1 MTPRAPLVVFL
12 PGTHM
17 EPDKHDLVLATA
29 AYAGYRTI
37 GLSYENRVSVKDAC
51 SGANPCGNDCQGL
64 ARMEA
69 VLGTDVSSEA
79 NIERGDS
86 VLERLYRVLE
96 YLDAN
101 DPAGGWSSYYVPT
114 AGNITS
120 ASIVWSQIII
130 SGFSQGAG
138 HAALISR
145 KMQVHGLFII
155 DGGND
160 TCNGAAGPLPAEW
173 TTLLP
178 DASSGRRKY
187 GVTHRRNEPMP
198 YAPSATWQAL
208 GLGTSGTS
216 LDGTGW
222 GRSVIDTIPPMPFSY
237 TNQSFAKPPAQ
248 CSEHTSMARDECMP
262 ANLSAAAIAATAPG
276 SRLFAPYLRRFCY
289 ACDPGTCP

>member
-1 MTPRAPLVVFL
+1 
-12 PGTHM
+12 M

-37 GLSYENRVSVKDAC
+37 GLSYENRVAVDVAC
-51 SGANPCGNDCQGL
+51 AGANTCGNDCQGR
-64 ARMEA
+64 ARTEA
-69 VLGTDVSSEA
+69 VLGTDVSSETQ
-79 NIERGDS
+79 IERGDS

-114 AGNITS
+114 AGNITP

-145 KMQVHGLFII
+145 KMQVQGLVII

-160 TCNGAAGPLPAEW
+160 ECDGVAGPLPAEW

-187 GVTHRRNEPMP
+187 GVTHRRNAPMP

-208 GLGTSGTS
+208 GLGASGVS

-222 GRSVIDTIPPMPFSY
+222 GRSVIDTLPPMPFSY
-237 TNQSFAKPPAQ
+237 TNQGFAEPPAQ

-262 ANLSAAAIAATAPG
+262 ANLAAAAIAVTAPG
-276 SRLFAPYLRRFCY
+276 SRLFAPYLHRFCY
-289 ACDPGTCP
+289 ACEPGTCP